1 MNIFISY
8 SWEDEK
14 ATDRL
19 DNFFKDNKIEL
30 IRDKKELSYKSNIEE
45 FMKKIRKSD
54 FTILLISD
62 SYLKSMACMYELLEF
77 IKDDNY
83 KDRILP
89 IVNKNAKIFKSENR
103 NEYIKYWKN
112 QYEKKQLSTDGLRDE
127 EKIDTAIELKHINK
141 ICIELGEI
149 LLFLSEIIIERYDNE
164 ITNKNFNTI
173 FEYINN
179 FEEKKRVNDLSSIF
193 IKHDEKLEE
202 IEKYKNLNEIQD
214 SILSSTINYNIQL
227 EKNDEYSLFIYAL
240 KVLKEEN
247 IHIKESQ
254 QFFYEI
260 VKTEYGHC
268 FIIYYQIN
276 NNDLQA
282 YQSFVGLNHD
292 LEILYITLEPAPT
305 SFKFKQIKYIE
316 LLTIN
321 ANNHEFKILYNDKS
335 IKFEVSNGFI
345 SKSYSINEILEIVKY
360 IEDANGGKII
370 DDEINNEL
378 KLLSKYYSKK
388 NWFLLFDFK
397 NDLNLYPNEATVEVH
412 KKDLYIIIDCL
423 SKFCEI

>member
-1 MNIFISY
+1 
-8 SWEDEK
+8 
-14 ATDRL
+14 
-19 DNFFKDNKIEL
+19 
-30 IRDKKELSYKSNIEE
+30 
-45 FMKKIRKSD
+45 
-54 FTILLISD
+54 
-62 SYLKSMACMYELLEF
+62 
-77 IKDDNY
+77 
-83 KDRILP
+83 
-89 IVNKNAKIFKSENR
+89 
-103 NEYIKYWKN
+103 
-112 QYEKKQLSTDGLRDE
+112 
-127 EKIDTAIELKHINK
+127 
-141 ICIELGEI
+141 
-149 LLFLSEIIIERYDNE
+149 
-164 ITNKNFNTI
+164 
-173 FEYINN
+173 
-179 FEEKKRVNDLSSIF
+179 VNDLSSIF

-202 IEKYKNLNEIQD
+202 IKKYKNLKEIQN

-227 EKNDEYSLFIYAL
+227 EKNHKYSLFIYVL

-247 IHIKESQ
+247 IHKKESQ
-254 QFFYEI
+254 QFFY
-260 VKTEYGHC
+260 KFMKMPYGYC
-268 FIIYYQIN
+268 FKIYYQIN

-282 YQSFVGLNHD
+282 YQSIITLNHD
-292 LEILYITLEPAPT
+292 LEILHITLEPAPST
-305 SFKFKQIKYIE
+305 FKFKQIKYIE

-360 IEDANGGKII
+360 TEDANGGKII

-423 SKFCEI
+423 SKFCDI